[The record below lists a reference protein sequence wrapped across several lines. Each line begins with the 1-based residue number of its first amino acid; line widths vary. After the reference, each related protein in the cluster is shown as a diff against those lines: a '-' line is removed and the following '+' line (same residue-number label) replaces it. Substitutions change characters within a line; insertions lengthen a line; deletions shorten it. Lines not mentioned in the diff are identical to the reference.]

1 MAQTRTQS
9 TASPADQKKLWLDQE
24 IWPEIHAMMHNDGYF
39 RLWLK
44 AHDAAGT
51 PYGPIA
57 QMVINGYATYQ
68 VAAVRR
74 LCDRSKNVIS
84 LPKLLNLIRNE
95 QPCRRAVVASLTSRI
110 EKECE
115 ELYTLAT
122 QYIAHNGNPAAPDWR
137 QWNLTSA
144 KITVAQKAICEVAII
159 IERDLLALTQRTHLI
174 PVPQF
179 DYLAEVKAL
188 VPNDKQNSL
197 RDFWHAHNDSIN
209 TWVHVVAVT

>member
-1 MAQTRTQS
+1 MTR
-9 TASPADQKKLWLDQE
+9 TASPVDQMKLWLDQE

-44 AHDAAGT
+44 AQESAGT

-74 LCDRSKNVIS
+74 LCDRSNDGIS
-84 LPKLLNLIRNE
+84 LPKLLKLVRNE
-95 QPCRRAVVASLTSRI
+95 LPYRKASIASLDSRLQ
-110 EKECE
+110 KECA

-122 QYIAHNGNPAAPDWR
+122 QYIAHNGNPARPDWH
-137 QWNLTSA
+137 QWTLTSD
-144 KITVAQKAICEVAII
+144 KITAAQKAICEVAVI
-159 IERDLLALTQRTHLI
+159 IERDLLAITQRTHLI

-188 VPNDKQNSL
+188 VPSDKLKGL

-209 TWVHVVAVT
+209 AWVRVPAAT